1 VGLFKNSNF
10 ILNNYFLEIELNN
23 KSEYTLIKEVKD
35 LYTLKYNKN
44 GIVEIYM
51 HPTTFEVDKEQL
63 MLLTDALGEIAGSN
77 KLPIYIKASDFMGI
91 SKEAGIYS
99 ALPESNRFT
108 LASAVLIETLAAKL
122 LFNFY
127 LQINKPPV
135 PTKGFTTKESAFKWL
150 LSFKY

>member
-1 VGLFKNSNF
+1 VELLKNSIF
-10 ILNNYFLEIELNN
+10 IINKHFLEIASNN
-23 KSEYTLIKEVKD
+23 KSEYILIKEVKD
-35 LYTLKYNKN
+35 LFTLKYNTN
-44 GIVEIYM
+44 GILEIYM

-63 MLLTDALGEIAGSN
+63 MLLTDALGEIAGTN
-77 KLPIYIKASDFMGI
+77 KLPIYIIASDFMGI
-91 SKEAGIYS
+91 SKEAGVYS

-135 PTKGFTTKESAFKWL
+135 PTKGFTSKESAFKWL
-150 LSFKY
+150 LSLKK